1 MQTTVR
7 ALQHEIFYYRSPTLA
22 PRQNMI
28 DMEDRALADLTQQ
41 AIPARTRIAN
51 KNASPQRTRNR

>member
-7 ALQHEIFYYRSPTLA
+7 ALQHEIVYYRRSTLT

-41 AIPARTRIAN
+41 AIPASAAVAN
-51 KNASPQRTRNR
+51 ENSLS

>member
-7 ALQHEIFYYRSPTLA
+7 ALQHEILYYRRSTLA

-41 AIPARTRIAN
+41 AIPAGTRIAN